1 MAGDY
6 PAGRGRV
13 KIEAAGLEI
22 EGVSIAGHESFYKLP
37 AFRCL
42 LEFGRAPNDVLG
54 YATICLTH
62 GHLDHAAGLAHHASR
77 RRLTGLPPAR
87 VFAPEEAVPDLEAW
101 LAISQRLENVDY
113 GAHVTPAVPG
123 ESVLLRRDLQL
134 TFLPGRHRVPTVG
147 YLFSEV
153 RHKLDEVLQGLT
165 GEEIASLRV
174 AGRQVSHREE
184 IPLLAYPG
192 DCGPEIFDAAP
203 ELFRAR
209 VLLIECSFVAPD
221 DRDRA
226 REYAHIHLDDIIERA
241 SLFQNEAIVLTHF
254 SLRYR
259 PAEILEALD
268 RLPESIA
275 DRVIPF
281 LPRRRPAPPRF

>member
-6 PAGRGRV
+6 PEGRGRV
-13 KIEAAGLEI
+13 TVHAAGLEI
-22 EGVSIAGHESFYKLP
+22 EGVSIAGHESFYKVP

-42 LEFGRAPNDVLG
+42 LEFGRAPDDVLG
-54 YATICLTH
+54 FGTVCLTH

-87 VFAPEEAVPDLEAW
+87 VFAPEEAAPDLEAW
-101 LAISQRLENVDY
+101 LAISERLENVGY
-113 GAHVTPAVPG
+113 GVHVTPAVPG
-123 ESVLLRRDLQL
+123 RQVDLRNDLSV

-153 RHKLDEVLQGLT
+153 RKKLVDELIGRP
-165 GEEIASLRV
+165 EDEIVALRIRGAEV
-174 AGRQVSHREE
+174 TRREE

-192 DCGPEIFDAAP
+192 DCSPEIFEVAP

-209 VLLIECSFVAPD
+209 VLLVECSFLGED

-226 REYAHIHLDDIIERA
+226 RKYDHIHLDDIVERA

-254 SLRYR
+254 SMRYR
-259 PAEILEALD
+259 PEEILEALET
-268 RLPESIA
+268 LPAGIA
-275 DRVIPF
+275 ERVIPF
-281 LPRRRPAPPRF
+281 LPGRV